1 MIAIIG
7 VVVVLGAV
15 LGGFVMA
22 GGHPLVLVHV
32 SEFVVIGG
40 AAIGALIVMSPKKVL
55 MDIVKGLMQVVKGA
69 PYNRGAYDELMK
81 ALYELFLLGK
91 RDGMI
96 ALEEHVSNPQQST
109 IFTKYPTFVNNHHGV
124 EFLCNALRPIVD
136 GRVKPEQ
143 LRTLLDTELNAT
155 EQEHHA
161 PIGVLAKI
169 ADSLPGFGI
178 VAAVLGI
185 IITMGAISGPP
196 EQIGEKVAAALVGT
210 FLGILLSYGF
220 VAPLAVNLEFIS
232 GAEMLYLRCIGTAVA
247 GFANGM
253 APIMAVE
260 VARRGLTSDVRPGAD
275 ELETMLKGLNAQ
287 KPAQ

>member
-15 LGGFVMA
+15 LGGFIMA
-22 GGHPLVLVHV
+22 GGHPLVLVHI

-55 MDIVKGLMQVVKGA
+55 VDIVKGLMQVVKGA
-69 PYNRGAYDELMK
+69 PYNRAAYDELMK

-96 ALEEHVSNPQQST
+96 ALEEHVSSPQQST

-155 EQEHHA
+155 EAEHHA

-232 GAEMLYLRCIGTAVA
+232 AAEMLYLRCIGTAVA

-275 ELETMLKGLNAQ
+275 ELETMLKGLNTP
-287 KPAQ
+287 KTT

>member
-1 MIAIIG
+1 MIVIVG
-7 VVVVLGAV
+7 VIVVLGAV
-15 LGGFVMA
+15 LGGFMMA
-22 GGHPLVLVHV
+22 GGHIGVLIHV

-40 AAIGALIVMSPKKVL
+40 SAIGALILMSPKKVL
-55 MDIVKGLMQVVKGA
+55 IDIAKGLMQTLKGE
-69 PYNRGAYDELMK
+69 PYNRNAYEDLMK
-81 ALYELFLLGK
+81 ALYELFLLAK

-96 ALEEHVSNPQQST
+96 ALEEHVTNPQSST
-109 IFTKYPTFVNNHHGV
+109 IFAKYPSFLNNHHAR

-143 LRTLLDTELNAT
+143 LRTLLEAELHST

-161 PIGVLAKI
+161 PIGVLIKT

-196 EQIGEKVAAALVGT
+196 EEIGHKVAAALVGT

-220 VAPLAVNLEFIS
+220 VAPLATNMEFVS
-232 GAEMLYLRCIGTAVA
+232 VAEMTYLRCIATAIT
-247 GFANGM
+247 GFACGM
-253 APIMAVE
+253 APVMAVE
-260 VARRGLTSDVRPGAD
+260 VSRRSLSSDVRPTSD
-275 ELETMLKGLNAQ
+275 EMETMLKQLNTA
-287 KPAQ
+287 KA